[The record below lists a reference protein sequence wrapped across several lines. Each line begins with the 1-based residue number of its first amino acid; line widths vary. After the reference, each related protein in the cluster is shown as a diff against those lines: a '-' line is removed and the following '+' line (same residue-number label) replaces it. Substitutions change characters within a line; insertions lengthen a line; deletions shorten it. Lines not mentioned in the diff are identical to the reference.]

1 MIVHHWWHR
10 GPLLIRCVHVVW
22 RISGRERV
30 IEGRMTHRW
39 HRPWWRIS
47 GSKGGK
53 TARCTVVGV
62 RGIGGGSSSGI
73 GGGSGSGRRT
83 GGGRTSSRSRKRLH
97 GRMAYLVHV
106 GG

>member
-1 MIVHHWWHR
+1 VNMIVHHWWHR

-62 RGIGGGSSSGI
+62 RGIGGGI